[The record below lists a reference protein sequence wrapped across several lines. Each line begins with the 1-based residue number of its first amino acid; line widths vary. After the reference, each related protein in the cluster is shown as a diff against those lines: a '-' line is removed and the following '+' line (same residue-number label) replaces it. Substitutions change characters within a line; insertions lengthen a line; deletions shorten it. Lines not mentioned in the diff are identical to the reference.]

1 MVRLVVHPQL
11 CMVFPATVHISGH
24 DKLAQ
29 GIYVDLKRR
38 AYDLNSFSDAEL
50 GSISRKIAESKT
62 FMQNVE
68 KQAAYFER
76 RTIDLNEI

>member
-29 GIYVDLKRR
+29 GIDVDLKRP
-38 AYDLNSFSDAEL
+38 AYDLNSFSPGEHFKKDS
-50 GSISRKIAESKT
+50 GIADIH
-62 FMQNVE
+62 VE
-68 KQAAYFER
+68 C
-76 RTIDLNEI
+76 